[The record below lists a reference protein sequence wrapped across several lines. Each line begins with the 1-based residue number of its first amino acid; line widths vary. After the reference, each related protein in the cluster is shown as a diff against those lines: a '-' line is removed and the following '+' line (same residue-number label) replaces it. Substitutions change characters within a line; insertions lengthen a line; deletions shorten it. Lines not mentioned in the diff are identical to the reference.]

1 MAAAAFW
8 QTRLG
13 GRERYL
19 SGTGFTFGIAILLSI
34 CCGPDLLG
42 NCSQKKGG
50 RRSFQLAWS
59 DVKEYTMRF
68 AKKCY
73 SGVTRGTRAALVAP
87 KGLKLRGNAQRRK
100 LLDAALR
107 SRGELH
113 TESMT
118 ALCSSLS

>member
-13 GRERYL
+13 VSERYL

-34 CCGPDLLG
+34 FCGPDLLG
-42 NCSQKKGG
+42 NCSQKKGS
-50 RRSFQLAWS
+50 RRSFQLAGS

-73 SGVTRGTRAALVAP
+73 IANHLQAVASRFITSQHQCRC
-87 KGLKLRGNAQRRK
+87 LQRLFDHWR
-100 LLDAALR
+100 
-107 SRGELH
+107 
-113 TESMT
+113 
-118 ALCSSLS
+118 